1 MWGRGANKNE
11 VCVCLLPQKLR
22 QAADT
27 VVGARARRTAVQ
39 LCRPRNGELVAEKQT
54 NAAGKPFSR
63 TMQLAV
69 AIALGWIVVAL
80 AISYLWDFASYTQS
94 LEVLK

>member
-1 MWGRGANKNE
+1 MGGRGANKNE

-27 VVGARARRTAVQ
+27 VGARARRTAVQ

-54 NAAGKPFSR
+54 KSAGKPFSR

-69 AIALGWIVVAL
+69 AIARLDCCSF
-80 AISYLWDFASYTQS
+80 SY
-94 LEVLK
+94 